1 MKAVR
6 VISPKQP
13 IKCSIDLPASKS
25 IANRALILQ
34 AILPNISLKNI
45 SEADDTL
52 LMQSALNSDASE
64 IHLKNAGT
72 CMRFLTAYFASI
84 EGRKVRLTCDERM
97 KERPIKTLVDALREL
112 GADITYIEKEGYPP
126 LAIQGKKLL
135 GKSIKMHANES
146 SQFISALMLIG
157 PSIDNGLEIIL
168 EGDISSLDYIEM
180 TAKLMREFGLD
191 VHFENNKITIRH
203 SNPSNTKSLEYS
215 IEADW
220 SSAAFWYQMAAMSED
235 SQITINGL
243 SLESLQ
249 GDKIIATLL
258 SNQVETKTISSDIV
272 IHSIN
277 SKINNQKTTINLK
290 NQPDLAPALTVCL
303 AAVGIEAKIEG
314 LENLKIKESNRLQA
328 LHDELNRLGFAINI
342 DGDSLEIK
350 KSGNTIPSTPLRVTE
365 SVNQQPNNST
375 TKLSHNQQIKN
386 LKIKTYKDHRM
397 AMAFAPLAL
406 VFGEVIIENPDVV
419 EKSYPHYWDDLKKA
433 GFGLEFFEV

>member
-6 VISPKQP
+6 VISPQHT
-13 IKCSIDLPASKS
+13 INCSIDLPASKS

-52 LMQSALNSDASE
+52 LMQSALKSDANE
-64 IHLKNAGT
+64 IQLKNAGT

-84 EGRKVRLTCDERM
+84 DGRKVKLMCDDRM

-112 GADITYIEKEGYPP
+112 GADITYLEKEGYPP

-135 GKSIKMHANES
+135 GKSIHINASES

-157 PSIDNGLEIIL
+157 HSIDNGLEIVL
-168 EGDISSLDYIEM
+168 EGEISSLDYIEM
-180 TAKLMREFGLD
+180 TAKLMQEFGLI
-191 VHFENNKITIRH
+191 VQFKKNKISTKKHEI
-203 SNPSNTKSLEYS
+203 SNSKNIEYT

-220 SSAAFWYQMAAMSED
+220 SSAAFWYQIAAMSYD
-235 SQITINGL
+235 SEITLNSL
-243 SLESLQ
+243 SLENLQ
-249 GDKIIATLL
+249 GDKTIAKHL
-258 SNQVETKTISSDIV
+258 SNQVETRTISDNIV
-272 IHSIN
+272 IHSN
-277 SKINNQKTTINLK
+277 QSKINNQNYTINLK
-290 NQPDLAPALTVCL
+290 HQPDLAPALAVCL
-303 AAVGIEAKIEG
+303 SALGVDAKIEG

-328 LHDELNRLGFAINI
+328 LHDELNKLGYAIQI

-350 KSGNTIPSTPLRVTE
+350 NSGNVDPSTPLRVT
-365 SVNQQPNNST
+365 SSSIQIAINST
-375 TKLSHNQQIKN
+375 IQVNNNHQ
-386 LKIKTYKDHRM
+386 IKTYKDHRM

-406 VFGEVIIENPDVV
+406 VFGEVIIENPEVV

-433 GFGLEFFEV
+433 GFGLEFFDV

>member
-6 VISPKQP
+6 VISPQQP

-52 LMQSALNSDASE
+52 LMQSALNSDADE
-64 IHLKNAGT
+64 IQLKNAGT

-84 EGRKVRLTCDERM
+84 EGRKVNLMCEDRM

-112 GADITYIEKEGYPP
+112 GADISYLEKEGYPP
-126 LAIQGKKLL
+126 LAIQGKKLH
-135 GKSIKMHANES
+135 GKCIKMNASES

-157 PSIDNGLEIIL
+157 PSIDNGLEIVMDG
-168 EGDISSLDYIEM
+168 EISSKDYIEM
-180 TAKLMREFGLD
+180 TVKLMREFGLD
-191 VHFENNKITIRH
+191 VRFENNKIKIKN
-203 SNPSNTKSLEYS
+203 SELSNTKALEYA

-220 SSAAFWYQMAAMSED
+220 SSAAFWYQIAAMSHD
-235 SQITINGL
+235 SEITLNGL

-249 GDKIIATLL
+249 GDKIIAKHLL
-258 SNQVETKTISSDIV
+258 NQVETKAISNNII
-272 IHSIN
+272 IHSN
-277 SKINNQKTTINLK
+277 QSKINNQNSTINL
-290 NQPDLAPALTVCL
+290 NHQPDLAPALVVSF
-303 AAVGIEAKIEG
+303 AALGIDAKIEG
-314 LENLKIKESNRLQA
+314 LQNLKIKESNRLQS
-328 LHDELNRLGFAINI
+328 LHDELVKLGYDIKI
-342 DGDSLEIK
+342 DVDSLEIK
-350 KSGNTIPSTPLRVTE
+350 NSKKVDPSTPLRVT
-365 SVNQQPNNST
+365 SSSIQTPSNST
-375 TKLSHNQQIKN
+375 NQAN
-386 LKIKTYKDHRM
+386 NNHFIKTYKDHRM

-419 EKSYPHYWDDLKKA
+419 EKSYPHYWEDLKKA